1 MRRGVRVFVLVLFSL
16 ALVASFLVTGCS
28 RYANEQQ
35 LTTLDETDAAALS
48 AEKKVADLEKEKA
61 ELQAKL
67 DTKKQELKKVQTE
80 EEKVRSRL

>member
-1 MRRGVRVFVLVLFSL
+1 MRRGVRVLVLVLFSL
-16 ALVASFLVTGCS
+16 ALAASFLVTGCS

-35 LTTLDETDAAALS
+35 LTTLDETEAAALS

-61 ELQAKL
+61 DLQAKL

-80 EEKVRSRL
+80 KEKVRSRL